1 MALPYED
8 GEKERDKHK
17 SALQLKL
24 DSVKQIVWKQVLERQ
39 VRARATGA
47 RKRRVVISCQ
57 LTTLLQ
63 LCRTLKIFF
72 GVQALF
78 KRTFTR
84 IILSLKAI
92 TYVC

>member
-63 LCRTLKIFF
+63 LCRTLKIFLVF
-72 GVQALF
+72 RHYLNVHL
-78 KRTFTR
+78 
-84 IILSLKAI
+84 LE
-92 TYVC
+92 